1 LLLNWS
7 PGRRII
13 RGGNDERNDMAIRH
27 RTMTVAIALL
37 GLGSVAG
44 AGVAS
49 AQPDLSPLIN
59 TTCSYQQVTA
69 ALGAQAPDLAAELSK
84 YPPAQAKLQRFLA
97 APVDARQT
105 MVQQALAAHPQWQ
118 NTIDGKA
125 GTSQGRQVQSE
136 LLAVAGTCN
145 NY

>member
-13 RGGNDERNDMAIRH
+13 RGGNDDGNDMAIR
-27 RTMTVAIALL
+27 RTTVAVAIALL
-37 GLGSVAG
+37 GLSPG
-44 AGVAS
+44 AATGLAS

-97 APVDARQT
+97 APVDTRQT

-118 NTIDGKA
+118 NTIDEKA
-125 GTSQGRQVQSE
+125 GTSQGQQAQSE